1 MFRVPSRLGPVTL
14 AFMLAALTACSD
26 ESYPTASGPRAP
38 ASVKTEPQLAMGDV
52 YMVTNTNDNGVGS
65 LRWALSYATG
75 GEIIRFDPSLE
86 GQTITVD
93 STIRTYKPYTIEGPA
108 GKGITLSGGG
118 KVRVLFA
125 YHTGVVTISNVTV
138 RDGRAPTDEDGAAI
152 KSIGDLVL
160 DHVSLVGNVADA
172 RSALLAT
179 DVTILNSTI
188 SGNTS
193 TKGYEATYL
202 VHATIVN
209 STIANN
215 VGGGISGS
223 SALILRN
230 SIIAGNG
237 LNENCDLRYFTVTY
251 EGKNLSDDSS
261 CGGPSV
267 MLIGTT
273 GLAPLADNGG
283 PGATHALL
291 AGSLA
296 IDAGTNC
303 SVTTDERYFPR
314 DGRCDLGAYEFADFT
329 SITVTIDGSV
339 NVDRSGGW
347 AVVTGTVQCSRAESF
362 DVAVDLA
369 QQQKTGKTTVDVSAI
384 GSTPVACDTTVRP
397 WSVALLPTTG
407 AFLPGGI
414 ATAAARTANTPAWA
428 TPATASRSVKLLA
441 ARP

>member
-1 MFRVPSRLGPVTL
+1 MFRFTPRFRPMTL
-14 AFMLAALTACSD
+14 ALALAALNGCSD
-26 ESYPTASGPRAP
+26 ELFPTASEHRAP
-38 ASVKTEPQLAMGDV
+38 ASLQVKPQLAAGDI
-52 YMVTNTNDNGVGS
+52 YTVTNTNDNGVGS

-75 GEIIRFDPSLE
+75 GEIIRFDPALE

-93 STIRTYKPYTIEGPA
+93 STISTYKPYTIEGPT

-125 YHTGVVTISNVTV
+125 YHSGVVTIRNVTV
-138 RDGRAPTDEDGAAI
+138 RDGRAPTSQDGGGI
-152 KSIGDLVL
+152 KSVGDLVL

-179 DVTILNSTI
+179 DAKLINTTI

-193 TKGYEATYL
+193 TGGYEATYL
-202 VHATIVN
+202 VTATIEN

-223 SALILRN
+223 SALTLRN

-237 LNENCDLRYFTVTY
+237 LNENCSLQYFTVTY

-273 GLAPLADNGG
+273 GLAPLANNGG
-283 PGATHALL
+283 PGPTHALV

-296 IDAGTNC
+296 IDAATNC
-303 SVTTDERYFPR
+303 TVTTDGRYFPR
-314 DGRCDLGAYEFADFT
+314 DGRCDIGAFEFADFT
-329 SITVTIDGSV
+329 AITVSINGSV
-339 NVDRSGGW
+339 NVDRKNGW
-347 AVVTGTVQCSRAESF
+347 AIVTGTVQCTRAETF
-362 DVAVDLA
+362 DLGVDLA
-369 QQQKTGKTTVDVSAI
+369 QQQKSGKTIVDVSAV

-397 WSVALLPTTG
+397 WSVALAPTTG
-407 AFLPGGI
+407 GFQPG
-414 ATAAARTANTPAWA
+414 AASANVRSENTPAWA
-428 TPATASRSVKLLA
+428 TPVTASQAVKLLVS
-441 ARP
+441 RP

>member
-1 MFRVPSRLGPVTL
+1 MTL
-14 AFMLAALTACSD
+14 ALTLAALNACSD
-26 ESYPTASGPRAP
+26 ELFPTASEHRAP
-38 ASVKTEPQLAMGDV
+38 TSLKMEPQLAVGDV

-65 LRWALSYATG
+65 LRWALSFATG
-75 GEIIRFDPSLE
+75 GEIIRFDPALA
-86 GQTITVD
+86 GQTITLD
-93 STIRTYKPYTIEGPA
+93 STLSTYKPYTIEGPA

-125 YHTGVVTISNVTV
+125 YHTGVVTIRNVTV
-138 RDGRAPTDEDGAAI
+138 RDGRAQANEDGAGI

-179 DVTILNSTI
+179 DVTITNSTI

-193 TKGYEATYL
+193 TGGYEATYL
-202 VHATIVN
+202 VTATIEN

-223 SALILRN
+223 SALTLRN

-237 LNENCDLRYFTVTY
+237 LNENCSLQYFTVTY

-267 MLIGTT
+267 MLIGNT
-273 GLAPLADNGG
+273 GLAPIADNGG
-283 PGATHALL
+283 PGPTHALL

-303 SVTTDERYFPR
+303 TVTTDGRYFPR
-314 DGRCDLGAYEFADFT
+314 DGRCDLGAFEFADFT
-329 SITVTIDGSV
+329 TITVTIDGSV
-339 NVDRSGGW
+339 NVDKKNGW
-347 AVVTGTVQCSRAESF
+347 AIVTGTVQCTRAETF
-362 DVAVDLA
+362 DLGVDLA
-369 QQQKTGKTTVDVSAI
+369 QQQKSGKTIVDVSAV
-384 GSTPVACDTTVRP
+384 GTTPVACDTAVRP
-397 WSVALLPTTG
+397 WSVALAPTAG
-407 AFLPGGI
+407 GFQPGG
-414 ATAAARTANTPAWA
+414 ADAAVRTANTPAWA
-428 TPATASRSVKLLA
+428 TPATASKAVKLLM